1 MQALSIGIG
10 KTGIQFFAQQFLATQ
25 IANLLKDL
33 TPPYRA
39 ITVDSFSYG
48 SGNDTWTINNLNI
61 QLSSG
66 SMVGYAPAYGGVTQG
81 VNNGLAIF
89 TLSFPA
95 GSFVA
100 SYAWEEAYDWVD
112 EGSVD
117 VNGHDYPYR
126 HTGSKSKSYDY
137 SPSFSSLNVQ
147 VVVQFIYNAQSNAWE
162 VTVQS
167 TQGNATA
174 QDPNI
179 PKDSVLQNQ
188 SGGNCS
194 FETHVSDA
202 TTQAIDNINFATPVS
217 ALISGILQ
225 TIPGSGN
232 LGNGILYDFS
242 LGDGGIL
249 FPNNDGIQMGVKGGA
264 SYNGTAFSG
273 DTAPSLPFPLPP
285 ADTDS
290 HHLCMYVSNYE
301 VDALNWAFYTAG
313 KLNTVVN
320 ADDLPDP
327 NILKVRT
334 YVAELPALAPYQ
346 AFVMQAQIELN
357 SAPTTAFQVV
367 YELTE
372 SVLETLQSQLPADQ
386 YKLLTNLQG
395 NNYISTDSLES
406 DMTDLGMDSTYFP
419 TVEAAAKSMGM
430 VVNHDITFT
439 LLIQNNQ
446 PTLPNIVFNVK
457 RTDILGNL
465 ALGIGPASTQTMQ
478 FQFNNVV
485 YTVNFISSNI
495 PNLDGTQL
503 GSAWGSAGEFS
514 YDQLLT
520 ILGSNGVPV
529 PIMQGLQFD
538 FSNAELSIQDSYIS
552 ILANVLYQT
561 S

>member
-1 MQALSIGIG
+1 
-10 KTGIQFFAQQFLATQ
+10 
-25 IANLLKDL
+25 
-33 TPPYRA
+33 
-39 ITVDSFSYG
+39 
-48 SGNDTWTINNLNI
+48 
-61 QLSSG
+61 
-66 SMVGYAPAYGGVTQG
+66 
-81 VNNGLAIF
+81 
-89 TLSFPA
+89 
-95 GSFVA
+95 
-100 SYAWEEAYDWVD
+100 
-112 EGSVD
+112 
-117 VNGHDYPYR
+117 
-126 HTGSKSKSYDY
+126 
-137 SPSFSSLNVQ
+137 
-147 VVVQFIYNAQSNAWE
+147 
-162 VTVQS
+162 
-167 TQGNATA
+167 
-174 QDPNI
+174 
-179 PKDSVLQNQ
+179 
-188 SGGNCS
+188 
-194 FETHVSDA
+194 
-202 TTQAIDNINFATPVS
+202 
-217 ALISGILQ
+217 
-225 TIPGSGN
+225 
-232 LGNGILYDFS
+232 
-242 LGDGGIL
+242 
-249 FPNNDGIQMGVKGGA
+249 
-264 SYNGTAFSG
+264 
-273 DTAPSLPFPLPP
+273 
-285 ADTDS
+285 
-290 HHLCMYVSNYE
+290 
-301 VDALNWAFYTAG
+301 
-313 KLNTVVN
+313 
-320 ADDLPDP
+320 
-327 NILKVRT
+327 
-334 YVAELPALAPYQ
+334 
-346 AFVMQAQIELN
+346 MQAQIELN

-372 SVLETLQSQLPADQ
+372 SVLEALQSQLPADQ
-386 YKLLTNLQG
+386 YSLLTNLQG

-406 DMTDLGMDSTYFP
+406 DMTDLGMGSTYFP